1 MTTPGQYAQGL
12 SQRASGPHDD
22 QATAQVAELTAEAIR
37 YLCYAAAHG
46 GMTEPV
52 TVYVVTGELSAA
64 VYRLPQFLT
73 RVSEWLTA
81 EISAGRI
88 AGSRP
93 AGQLSDDAR
102 ALYGEAAG
110 HAAALAAALGSAH
123 NLTSSL
129 RASTPEENAA
139 R

>member
-1 MTTPGQYAQGL
+1 MTTPGQYAQEL
-12 SQRASGPHDD
+12 SQRVSGPHDD
-22 QATAQVAELTAEAIR
+22 QATAQVAGLTAEAIR
-37 YLCYAAAHG
+37 YLCYATAHG
-46 GMTEPV
+46 GMTEPA
-52 TVYVVTGELSAA
+52 TVYAVTGELSAA
-64 VYRLPQFLT
+64 AHRMPQFLT
-73 RVSEWLTA
+73 RVSLWLTA

-93 AGQLSDDAR
+93 AWQLTDDAR

-110 HAAALAAALGSAH
+110 HAAELAAALSSAH

-129 RASTPEENAA
+129 RASAPEGNAA